1 MILNIRHTSKQI
13 GKMFKMSHTVLNIR
27 HTSESTGRNAQ
38 IVLVLTNGKAGCVH
52 APGFIQSQSSSA
64 HPKRKFKEKCK
75 LAVSAEHE
83 RNREDS

>member
-13 GKMFKMSHTVLNIR
+13 GKMLKMPQTVLNIR

-38 IVLVLTNGKAGCVH
+38 IVLVLTNGKAACVH

-64 HPKRKFKEKCK
+64 HPKFKFPFHQGK
-75 LAVSAEHE
+75 V
-83 RNREDS
+83 